1 MYAGNLLYNSATDVQ
16 LTRSELSGLVTPD
29 PLGARHAPYS
39 FAEFADNTHD
49 AIENAGYRVDDEQF
63 VVTKDGNRLFG
74 LMQVEVGITHE
85 DYDHLQTPAKRR
97 PEHLKHKILVGLR
110 GAHDQRVSRG
120 LLIGSKVLVCSNL
133 CFHGDLGNWKSKQT
147 TNISDR
153 IPALIAQAVNGLD
166 HARRSLDHTFRQLN
180 DTPLDCETG
189 DKILSTVYRNKGL
202 SASQLGRALDEWG
215 TSSVG
220 EHTANG
226 RNAWWL
232 LNAATEALKP
242 TGANVS
248 HLDTERRSKIVY
260 DNIQHATRAL
270 AA

>member
-1 MYAGNLLYNSATDVQ
+1 MYTSTNLLYNSATDVPM
-16 LTRSELSGLVTPD
+16 TRSDLSTLRTPD
-29 PLGARHAPYS
+29 PLGARHAPYPFAS
-39 FAEFADNTHD
+39 FADDTVA
-49 AIENAGYRVDDEQF
+49 AIKDAGYLVDDEHF

-74 LMQVEVGITHE
+74 LLKVVPNFDRLHNAPQSDMAR
-85 DYDHLQTPAKRR
+85 HLN
-97 PEHLKHKILVGLR
+97 HDLLVGLR
-110 GAHDQRVSRG
+110 GAHDQRFSRG

-153 IPALIAQAVNGLD
+153 LPALISQAVAGLD
-166 HARRSLDHTFRQLN
+166 NARRTLGESFMRLN
-180 DTPLDCETG
+180 ETPLDRSHG
-189 DKILSTVYRNKGL
+189 DEILANVYRNKGL

-220 EHTANG
+220 EHTAGG

-242 TGANVS
+242 TGSNVS
-248 HLDTERRSKIVY
+248 HLDTEYRSKIVY
-260 DNIQHATRAL
+260 KNICRAI